1 MVDYTLML
9 QEMKRVKERVDR
21 LILDDFLPKSHALP
35 EVDLLY
41 RMMRDYPERGGKGMR
56 PFLCVTS
63 CRAFG
68 GDEDEA
74 LLTAASLE
82 LFQNWILIHDDI
94 EDGSEMRRGSPA
106 LHKKYDW
113 TLALNTGDAL
123 HARMWHTLLRNRE
136 SMGDSRALDV
146 MGEFGQMIN
155 ETTEGQQMEL
165 GWVVTK
171 NWQITESDYYA
182 MCTKKTSWY
191 TAISPMRLGG
201 IAAGADKEKLNPL
214 IEAGTRLG
222 VGFQIHDDVLNLSA
236 GKKYGKQS
244 ADDLLEG
251 KRTLILIKLLASLT
265 KDEKHRFVEIFSM
278 SRAERKE
285 HLEELL
291 ALIEKYRVL
300 NYASERSQELVSQAI
315 SMLRKVEWRGD
326 PQAVRWIE
334 DLSTFAVERDW

>member
-1 MVDYTLML
+1 MADHTLML
-9 QEMKRVKERVDR
+9 DEMKRVKGRADR
-21 LILDDFLPKSHALP
+21 LILDELLPKSHGVQ

-68 GDEDEA
+68 GEEEEA

-94 EDGSEMRRGSPA
+94 EDGSEMRRGAPS

-113 TLALNTGDAL
+113 TLALNAGDAL
-123 HARMWHTLLRNRE
+123 HAQMWHALVKNRE
-136 SMGDSRALDV
+136 RLGEARTLDI
-146 MGEFGQMIN
+146 MEEFAHMIH
-155 ETTEGQQMEL
+155 ETTQGQHMEL
-165 GWVVTK
+165 GWVVDK
-171 NWQITESDYYA
+171 NWQITEDDYYV
-182 MCTKKTSWY
+182 MCTKKTAWY

-201 IAAGADKEKLNPL
+201 IAAGADREKLKPL
-214 IEAGTRLG
+214 VEAGTKLG

-236 GKKYGKQS
+236 GVKYGKQS

-251 KRTLILIKLLASLT
+251 KRTLILMKLLASVT
-265 KDEKHRFVEIFSM
+265 RDEKKRFVEIFSM

-285 HLEELL
+285 HVDELL
-291 ALIEKYRVL
+291 ALIEKYKVL
-300 NYASERSQELVSQAI
+300 AYASEKSDTLVSQAI
-315 SMLRKVEWRGD
+315 SILRGVQWGGN
-326 PQAVRWIE
+326 PQAVQLIE
-334 DLSTFAVERDW
+334 ELARFAIERDW

>member
-1 MVDYTLML
+1 MADYGPML
-9 QEMKRVKERVDR
+9 EEMKRVKGRVDG
-21 LILDDFLPKSHALP
+21 LILDQILPKSHGLP

-56 PFLCVTS
+56 PFLCVSS
-63 CRAFG
+63 CKAFA

-94 EDGSEMRRGSPA
+94 EDGSEMRRGSPS

-113 TLALNTGDAL
+113 RLALNAGDAL
-123 HARMWHTLLRNRE
+123 HARMWQALLTNT
-136 SMGDSRALDV
+136 ALLGETRTV
-146 MGEFGQMIN
+146 AIMGEFAEMID
-155 ETTEGQQMEL
+155 ETTEGQHMEL
-165 GWVVTK
+165 SWVISN
-171 NWQITESDYYA
+171 NWRLSEDDYYN

-201 IAAGADKEKLNPL
+201 LAAGAAPESLAPL
-214 IEAGTRLG
+214 VEAGTKLG

-251 KRTLILIKLLASLT
+251 KRTLILIKLLGSLNREE
-265 KDEKHRFVEIFSM
+265 KDRVTEIFEM
-278 SRAERKE
+278 PREQRKE
-285 HLEELL
+285 YVDELL
-291 ALIEKYRVL
+291 ELIDKYKVL
-300 NYASERSQELVSQAI
+300 AYASERSASLVSQAI
-315 SMLRKVEWRGD
+315 SLLRTVRWTGD
-326 PQAVRWIE
+326 RQAVRWIE
-334 DLSTFAVERDW
+334 ELSAFAVERDW